1 MFEESKM
8 KKLAVIFVSA
18 LMISVT
24 AVAAPVQVNATNSL
38 DSVQSSFELKSKE
51 PKKTKTGGIHIRF

>member
-8 KKLAVIFVSA
+8 KKLAAIFVGT

-24 AVAAPVQVNATNSL
+24 AVAAPVSTSNTL
-38 DSVQSSFELKSKE
+38 DSVPNSSELNSKE
-51 PKKTKTGGIHIRF
+51 PKKTKTNGGIHIRF